1 MLKAGIIYMS
11 NLDEKLKKLNSI
23 PHLSNVS
30 KQKIKSDILAQ
41 NNKSRKIIPTT
52 ITAIVTLFI
61 IGFTYILS
69 NENFPVQNSPLE
81 QSITDPHTPET
92 LPKIAL
98 TDNSFTIE
106 WLHDSMDRGNHDL
119 NTNVHGNLVVS
130 NEIENLNRGD
140 IIYYEMDK
148 NLIGRIIGL
157 PGESVEIREG
167 KIYINN
173 KKLDTFY
180 GFATVRGLAK
190 EEYFEKVS
198 PENRNGYSMLDHYNT
213 TTEPVYVNEGTLFIL
228 VDHWWRGTDS
238 RNYGPI
244 PLEKV
249 KGKIIGYEE

>member
-1 MLKAGIIYMS
+1 MS
-11 NLDEKLKKLNSI
+11 NFEEKLKKLNSI
-23 PHLSNVS
+23 PHISNVS
-30 KQKIKSDILAQ
+30 KQKIKREILAQ
-41 NNKSRKIIPTT
+41 NIKSRKIIPTF
-52 ITAIVTLFI
+52 ITVIVTLFI

-69 NENFPVQNSPLE
+69 NGNFPVQNDPIE
-81 QSITDPHTPET
+81 QTMNDPHTPET
-92 LPKIAL
+92 LPKITL
-98 TDNSFTIE
+98 TDSSFTIE
-106 WLHDSMDRGNHDL
+106 WLSDSMDRGNHDL

-148 NLIGRIIGL
+148 DLIGRIIGL
-157 PGESVEIREG
+157 PGETVEIREG
-167 KIYINN
+167 QIYINS

-180 GFATVRGLAK
+180 GFATVRGLTE

-198 PENRNGYSMLDHYNT
+198 PENRNGYSMLEHFNT

-249 KGKIIGYEE
+249 KGKIIGYEQ